1 MDQTWWRSTQEL
13 DNEQRSLIEIP
24 TADGNHLVTGP
35 PGCGKTNILLLRA
48 SYLRSAGL
56 GNCIILVFTRTLR
69 EFIAAGSSRP
79 TMLPPDRIHT
89 HAAWT
94 LNLLRQL
101 GQPFEPSQPDLPHDD
116 ARRERHQA
124 IERAVQRAG
133 LDNSYYDSILLD
145 EVQDY
150 WACEVELLSRLTR
163 RLFTVGDNRQRIYD
177 RNEGLNAALNI
188 GCEEHRLHYHYRMGS
203 KICRAADQILSRQD
217 DDRLENYCQYDDREQ
232 PSRVSVHPSGSLQEQ
247 LELLAKN
254 IVGQLRAY
262 PDQMLGVFALRNR
275 TVNQIVEFLYQTE
288 QSELVDN
295 ILVQS
300 NEEEDRTFDSDC
312 RVIVSTLH
320 SAKGT
325 EFRSVHFIAADDF
338 PHFTREK
345 AFTAI
350 TRAKTTLDVYHSQPM
365 KGEFESALAQP
376 TTPSL
381 DGILG

>member
-13 DNEQRSLIEIP
+13 DDDQRSLIEIP
-24 TADGNHLVTGP
+24 TAHGNHLVTGP

-56 GNCIILVFTRTLR
+56 GNCIVLVFTRTLR
-69 EFIAAGSSRP
+69 EFIAAGSSGP
-79 TMLPPDRIHT
+79 TMLPSDRIHT
-89 HAAWT
+89 HAAWS

-101 GQPFEPSQPDLPHDD
+101 GHPFEPSQPDLLHDD
-116 ARRERHQA
+116 AREERHLA
-124 IERAVQRAG
+124 LERAVQRSG
-133 LDNSYYDSILLD
+133 LGSDYYDSILLD

-177 RNEGLNAALNI
+177 RNEGLQAALDI
-188 GCEEHRLHYHYRMGS
+188 GCEEHRLRYHYRMGY
-203 KICRAADQILSRQD
+203 KICRAADRILSTQGD
-217 DDRLENYCQYDDREQ
+217 NRLESYCHYDDREQ
-232 PSRVSVHPSGSLQEQ
+232 PSRVSVHPCGNLQEQ
-247 LELLAKN
+247 FELLEKN
-254 IVGQLRAY
+254 LVKQLRAY
-262 PDQMLGVFALRNR
+262 PNETLGVCALRNK
-275 TVNQIVEFLYQTE
+275 TVNQIAEYLYQTE
-288 QSELVDN
+288 QPALADN

-300 NEEEDRTFDSDC
+300 SDEEDRTFDSKR
-312 RVIVSTLH
+312 RVVVSTLH

-350 TRAKTTLDVYHSQPM
+350 TRAKTTLDVYHSYPM
-365 KGEFESALAQP
+365 EGPLESALAPP
-376 TTPSL
+376 TTPNL
-381 DGILG
+381 NGILG